1 VRVTAVG
8 QCFFDS
14 LPAGAD
20 FHLLQSVLDDWL
32 DREATAILR
41 RCAETARPVG
51 HLAVLGRVSP
61 DEGRG
66 PSLALLMLVGGRDR
80 CLVEFCADPRG
91 RVGTG
96 VHRSATI
103 RPLHHRVPHDIVTH
117 TRPTYPA
124 PP

>member
-1 VRVTAVG
+1 VG
-8 QCFFDS
+8 QSFFDS

-41 RCAETARPVG
+41 RCAEAVRPAG
-51 HLAVLGRVSP
+51 RLAVLGGVSP
-61 DEGRG
+61 DEGKG
-66 PSLALLMLVGGRDR
+66 PSLALLMLVGGRDL
-80 CLVEFCADPRG
+80 CLAEFRADPRG
-91 RVGTG
+91 RVGSG
-96 VHRSATI
+96 GHRAATI
-103 RPLHHRVPHDIVTH
+103 RPLHHRAPHDILTR